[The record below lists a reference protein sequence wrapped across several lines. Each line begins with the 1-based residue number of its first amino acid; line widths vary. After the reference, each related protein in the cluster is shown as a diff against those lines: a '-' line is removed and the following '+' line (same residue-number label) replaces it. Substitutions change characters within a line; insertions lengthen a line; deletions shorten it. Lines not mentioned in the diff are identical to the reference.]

1 MQNTQ
6 TAQECL
12 IAEVVEDLDKIVTV
26 ITAVADRVKSSDT
39 TAYGLLS
46 MARRDLMQNVNELE
60 QITGS

>member
-26 ITAVADRVKSSDT
+26 ITAVADRPT
-39 TAYGLLS
+39 RRP
-46 MARRDLMQNVNELE
+46 MAFCRWRDV
-60 QITGS
+60 I